1 MKGKVAAAFFVRTP
15 GHSEAKSRLAES
27 VGGDVAAEIYEAS
40 LDRCREL
47 AEGLAGLGAEVV
59 WAVAEPAGVD
69 SERWTGTGFESVLSG
84 EGDLGECLANVY
96 GKLRR
101 RAETAVLLGSDSP
114 QLMLE
119 DVRAA
124 WEGSGDSSM
133 VVGPATDGGF
143 YLFAGRRNIQR
154 SVWESVEYS
163 MPNTLNRLEVAL
175 RQPLRRLSKLTDFD
189 DLSSLLQVLREMP
202 AEMSPAQE
210 RFAELAKSTLR
221 KAGRSS

>member
-40 LDRCREL
+40 LERCKEL
-47 AEGLAGLGAEVV
+47 AEGLAGLGAEVI
-59 WAVAEPAGVD
+59 WAVAEPGGVY
-69 SERWTGTGFESVLSG
+69 SERWTETGFESVLSG
-84 EGDLGECLANVY
+84 EGDLGACLANVY
-96 GKLRR
+96 GMLRR

-124 WEGSGDSSM
+124 WEGGGDSPM
-133 VVGPATDGGF
+133 AVGPATDGGF
-143 YLFAGRRNIQR
+143 YLFAGRKDVPRR
-154 SVWESVEYS
+154 VWESVEYS

-175 RQPLRRLSKLTDFD
+175 GRPLRRLSMLTDFD

-202 AEMSPAQE
+202 ESMSPAQE
-210 RFAELAKSTLR
+210 RFAELARSTLR
-221 KAGRSS
+221 KAGRSC